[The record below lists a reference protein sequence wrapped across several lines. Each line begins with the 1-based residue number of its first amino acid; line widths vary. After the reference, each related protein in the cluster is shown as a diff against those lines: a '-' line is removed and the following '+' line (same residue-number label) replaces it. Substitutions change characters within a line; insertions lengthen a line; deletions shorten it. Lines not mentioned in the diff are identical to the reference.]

1 MRVIVAGGAG
11 FLGTHINKVLLD
23 EGHEVKV
30 IDNLSRGKKDNID
43 SRASFA
49 QVDLADQDAVAK
61 ELAGYEAVIQL
72 ANYIIVPESVEKP
85 VEYAENNVVNT
96 VKLLEAMKTA
106 GVKKIIF
113 SSSATVYGDSGKLPL
128 TEDAPLGVQT
138 NQYGASKIAME
149 AFISVYNRLYNFD
162 VIHLRY
168 FNPFGEYEHHEPE
181 THAIPNFIKA
191 TLEKREIPLYW
202 NGEQIR
208 DFIYAEDLARAH
220 EAVINLKG
228 LHIFNVGTET
238 GTVVRDLVKMI
249 FEIVGYEVTIKDLG
263 SRVGDAH
270 ATYASSKKLAAATG
284 WKAEIGLKEG
294 LVRTVE
300 YFKKELG
307 II

>member
-1 MRVIVAGGAG
+1 MKIVVAGGAG

-30 IDNLSRGKKDNID
+30 IDNLSKATKNNLDPRVQFSQID
-43 SRASFA
+43 
-49 QVDLADQDAVAK
+49 LKDQDQIAAALK
-61 ELAGYEAVIQL
+61 GWEAVIHL
-72 ANYIIVPESVEKP
+72 ANYIIVPESVEHP

-128 TEDAPLGVQT
+128 QEDAPIVIQT
-138 NQYGASKIAME
+138 NQYGASKVAME
-149 AFISVYNRLYNFD
+149 AFISTYHKLYKFD

-168 FNPFGEYEHHEPE
+168 FNPFGPYEAHEPE

-191 TLEKREIPLYW
+191 TLAKKEIPLYW

-220 EAVINLKG
+220 TAVINLTG
-228 LHIFNVGTET
+228 HYIFNVGTET
-238 GTVVRDLVKMI
+238 GTKVADVVREI
-249 FEIVGYEVTIKDLG
+249 FNIVGYEVPIKDLG
-263 SRVGDAH
+263 PRAGDAH
-270 ATYASSKKLAAATG
+270 ATYASSQKLANETG
-284 WKAEIGLKEG
+284 WKAQVSLHDGLAK
-294 LVRTVE
+294 TVE
-300 YFKKELG
+300 YFKKVAPNG
-307 II
+307 